1 MVVSLKRSGHKGSK
15 RLARCSRLDTG
26 ILISFKRW
34 LERVPFKRS
43 FSLLRGLDFAAH
55 SSFYLKAFAS
65 QDLYLS
71 LGCIES
77 SVGRASISFAFF
89 LSFLLFVAAFRALSP
104 NPPSLTLSFYSINKK
119 ANIPRSP
126 FYEGEPPATP
136 LFSICIYGSL
146 LSPQ

>member
-1 MVVSLKRSGHKGSK
+1 MNVHSCWVIFTFSEEVLRRGSLVVSLKRSGHKGSK

-26 ILISFKRW
+26 IFISFKRW

-77 SVGRASISFAFF
+77 SVGRAS
-89 LSFLLFVAAFRALSP
+89 LLLF
-104 NPPSLTLSFYSINKK
+104 
-119 ANIPRSP
+119 
-126 FYEGEPPATP
+126 
-136 LFSICIYGSL
+136 LFTSSSL
-146 LSPQ
+146 LLLSELSLQIPLP

>member
-55 SSFYLKAFAS
+55 SSFYFKAVAS

-77 SVGRASISFAFF
+77 SVGRAS
-89 LSFLLFVAAFRALSP
+89 LLLFLFPSSSLLLLSELSP
-104 NPPSLTLSFYSINKK
+104 LSLQIPLPLPYPSILKRKSRKKGKYLDLQGSFEKVSIKC
-119 ANIPRSP
+119 RR
-126 FYEGEPPATP
+126 
-136 LFSICIYGSL
+136 
-146 LSPQ
+146 